1 MSTTIAALIR
11 DVDTGRDRGVRL
23 DIDGGRLRLVLAS
36 ATGSTQ
42 EAGVDI
48 TEHAG
53 AILTALQ
60 RKDDDECES

>member
-36 ATGSTQ
+36 ATGSTH
-42 EAGVDI
+42 EASVDLSNF
-48 TEHAG
+48 TG

-60 RKDDDECES
+60 RKDDDHE

>member
-42 EAGVDI
+42 EASVDLSNFK
-48 TEHAG
+48 G
-53 AILTALQ
+53 AILTALT
-60 RKDDDECES
+60 RKDDDE